1 MRIVSFNT
9 HHGLTPDGS
18 KVATDALAR
27 YCAGLKADVLAL
39 QEVDVRA
46 HRSGGVDQAKAVA
59 EATGMAGYFGLARKL
74 GLRGRYGN
82 ALFVRGIIDQVET
95 VPLPRHSHDH
105 EPRSFVLADVIVDD
119 RVFTV
124 AAAHLSV
131 HPEEAAPQLEAVL
144 VALRRCHVPR
154 VLIGDL
160 NLKPEQVAPAIQQR
174 SYAMASATLPTFPA
188 AEPHHRID
196 HFLSEGFDVVS
207 VDVLDAAPVS
217 DHRALVVE
225 VH

>member
-9 HHGLTPDGS
+9 HHGLTADGAD
-18 KVATDALAR
+18 VDTGTLAR
-27 YCAGLKADVLAL
+27 YCAGLQADVLAL

-46 HRSGGVDQAKAVA
+46 ARSGGVDQAAAVA
-59 EATGMAGYFGLARKL
+59 EATGMTGYFGPARRM

-82 ALFVRGIIDQVET
+82 ALFVRGLIDQVAT
-95 VPLPRHSHDH
+95 VPLPRVGHH
-105 EPRSFVLADVIVDD
+105 EPRSFILADVIVDD

-131 HPEEAAPQLEAVL
+131 HPEEAGPQLEAVL
-144 VALRRCHVPR
+144 VALRQCHVPR

-160 NLKPEQVAPAIQQR
+160 NLHPEQVAPAIAHR
-174 SYAMASATLPTFPA
+174 SYAMASATVPTFPA
-188 AEPHHRID
+188 AAPSHRID
-196 HFLSEGFDVVS
+196 HFLSEGFDVLS
-207 VDVLDAAPVS
+207 VEVLDAAPVS